1 MEIVLM
7 PRIGG
12 LPYGHEHG
20 CAVEIYRSRYHS
32 VSWRVNRSV
41 LPTCTV
47 LAFTNSRMPKTPS
60 SRPCPE
66 RLTPPNRSLGSD
78 TTMQFTNVCPDSTS
92 SINRSPSPVPLV
104 PTLLPLP

>member
-12 LPYGHEHG
+12 LPYGHEHE

-47 LAFTNSRMPKTPS
+47 LAFTNLRMPKTPS

-66 RLTPPNRSLGSD
+66 RLTPPNGRLGSY
-78 TTMQFTNVCPDSTS
+78 TPMEFTNNCPDSS
-92 SINRSPSPVPLV
+92 SSMKRSSAP
-104 PTLLPLP
+104 